1 MTKGRAVFPGRVV
14 AEQEPFYITLD
25 EPKAHDSSVEKHS
38 TRQPQN
44 RRSLLGM
51 FFDSAGVTALR
62 LEGMPQRCGPFGY
75 FGFACIPLFPSRQLN
90 GKVADGSALHVT
102 TMNFEPRGLLG

>member
-1 MTKGRAVFPGRVV
+1 VFPGRVV

-44 RRSLLGM
+44 RRSLHYA
-51 FFDSAGVTALR
+51 SLR
-62 LEGMPQRCGPFGY
+62 
-75 FGFACIPLFPSRQLN
+75 SR
-90 GKVADGSALHVT
+90 
-102 TMNFEPRGLLG
+102 